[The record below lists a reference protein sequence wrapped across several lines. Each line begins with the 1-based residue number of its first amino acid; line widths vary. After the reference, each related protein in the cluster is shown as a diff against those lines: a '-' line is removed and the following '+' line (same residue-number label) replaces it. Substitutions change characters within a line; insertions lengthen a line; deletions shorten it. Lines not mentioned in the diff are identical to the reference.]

1 MRLHSRMGNPRKVKR
16 YLDNIK
22 KMLTVADLVWFQS
35 ENAGNNE
42 YSRENWVE
50 TIFEVA
56 FLKAFLYEEY
66 DELIKAG
73 NLHFFKRDRKSS
85 FIVEFIIS
93 GFCSW
98 FIHEGTKEQVVEMVV
113 YRLYALDISTDKTEH
128 QKLME
133 ELDTNNLQEKNLSL
147 YVNACL
153 GINFH
158 YERMQKI
165 LSYLENHTFK
175 DLRYKSEAIINIMST
190 ISRNY
195 NILIQG
201 LSDTMK
207 RIKAIVDE
215 SRMNG
220 VFTQKE
226 WNMVEHYTNV
236 LQTGLIFSNSSTICN
251 LLGTLY
257 NAELADYFT
266 DNLDTISRLYDT
278 ILRINES
285 YPLSKFTISDTEL
298 ETLINYF
305 HKVEEKISKI
315 EFRYAEEEITY
326 FLKKIIAMLEILDIW
341 FGQKEKPEFERYYD
355 GMNGEFKQTALEN
368 ADNLINSLNELES
381 YALAYQEDVNT
392 GEAFIQLLCNVEKL
406 DKEVPNYFGKDKRR
420 VIIALSNAYE
430 QLEKNQIISQAI
442 GDRWKYCKIRLFRL
456 RRNMG
461 L

>member
-1 MRLHSRMGNPRKVKR
+1 M
-16 YLDNIK
+16 
-22 KMLTVADLVWFQS
+22 
-35 ENAGNNE
+35 
-42 YSRENWVE
+42 
-50 TIFEVA
+50 
-56 FLKAFLYEEY
+56 
-66 DELIKAG
+66 
-73 NLHFFKRDRKSS
+73 
-85 FIVEFIIS
+85 EFIIS

-341 FGQKEKPEFERYYD
+341 FGQK
-355 GMNGEFKQTALEN
+355 
-368 ADNLINSLNELES
+368 
-381 YALAYQEDVNT
+381 
-392 GEAFIQLLCNVEKL
+392 
-406 DKEVPNYFGKDKRR
+406 
-420 VIIALSNAYE
+420 
-430 QLEKNQIISQAI
+430 KNQSSKGI
-442 GDRWKYCKIRLFRL
+442 
-456 RRNMG
+456 MMV
-461 L
+461 